1 MPPIRSPLTA
11 HHLPLTAH
19 WFGMSPVLALLAIAA
34 CASPNPAA
42 PGPRPSNTTGNPA
55 LRYTLDQVYL
65 LEVAG
70 VPPDDTTLRVSRGAR
85 RVVVLR
91 HGPPDNLIFAEVT
104 LPAEAF
110 DSAAPTSDSVRLAI
124 RPRPGVYG
132 VDVES
137 SATPIAGATVT
148 FKYPVHFSAP
158 IEATRKYGSDA
169 AFEAVLAVGQLL
181 PDGGIRFLVSTR
193 PASDNLRAALPG
205 PGSFVVGAP
214 R

>member
-1 MPPIRSPLTA
+1 MSRVLT
-11 HHLPLTAH
+11 
-19 WFGMSPVLALLAIAA
+19 LLATAA

-42 PGPRPSNTTGNPA
+42 PAPKPPDTTGDPTR
-55 LRYTLDQVYL
+55 RYASDQVYL

-70 VPPDDTTLRVSRGAR
+70 VPPNDTTLQVARGAR
-85 RVVVLR
+85 RVIVLR

-104 LPAEAF
+104 VPPEAF
-110 DSAAPTSDSVRLAI
+110 DSAPPASDSVRLSI

-137 SATPIAGATVT
+137 AAPMSGATVT
-148 FKYPVHFSAP
+148 FKYSVHFSAP
-158 IEATRKYGSDA
+158 AEARRQYGSDA

-181 PDGGIRFLVSTR
+181 PDGGIRFLISTR
-193 PASDNLRAALPG
+193 PAADNLRAALPA
-205 PGSFVVGAP
+205 PGGYVVGAP